1 MVESFSLDEIRDI
14 CFVLGVNFEN
24 LSGDTL
30 REKVRELY
38 LKLERN
44 GRIEKLVA
52 ECHRRRPNTNWIVT

>member
-44 GRIEKLVA
+44 GRIEIGQQLSLL
-52 ECHRRRPNTNWIVT
+52 